1 MPRSARVVVA
11 GEKGEERLAWEE
23 VKGLDGVAI

>member
-1 MPRSARVVVA
+1 LERVVVA
-11 GEKGEERLAWEE
+11 GKKGEERLAWEE